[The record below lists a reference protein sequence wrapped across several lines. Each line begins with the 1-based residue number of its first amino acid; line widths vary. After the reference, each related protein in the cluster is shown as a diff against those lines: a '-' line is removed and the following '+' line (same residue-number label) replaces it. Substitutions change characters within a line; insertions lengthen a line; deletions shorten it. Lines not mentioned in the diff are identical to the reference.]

1 MTMDVTLEIILSLI
15 IILLICT
22 SGVFSFSEIAF
33 ASANKIRMKTFANE
47 NNHKAK
53 QAKRVLFLRD
63 RYNETST
70 SIVILNNIVNI
81 LATTLSAA
89 FFGQIISNQG
99 VGILLSTILM
109 SILIIFFGEIIPK
122 MLARRYPE
130 SGSMH
135 LSMIILIVFY
145 IFYPIS
151 KLIAKLIPLE
161 KEYLI
166 KNEEEFNEAL
176 IESKESGVI
185 DISENEIIKNTLMLD
200 KKKIKDIMT
209 NIEDVFY
216 IDSTIKDNNF
226 TKEITNNG
234 FSRIPIVNPE
244 GDTIGILNLKKF
256 LLYRENKEY
265 KNLKAVIEELM
276 DDAIYVTKN
285 HEINWVFDKLKSN
298 RRGMAIVVEEED
310 SKKMIGIV
318 TIEDIVEEI
327 VGEIYDENDVEADGI
342 YELGVD
348 TIQISYWSDAAQI
361 FDEYFPDLKKKPQ
374 VKEKEIFGEWFKRN
388 FKNDQDKVEFKNGEH
403 YHYENL
409 IIWIKKDY
417 DNPEINFEIDLIY

>member
-1 MTMDVTLEIILSLI
+1 MTMDITLEIILSLI
-15 IILLICT
+15 IILLIIV

-47 NNHKAK
+47 DNHRGK
-53 QAKRVLFLRD
+53 QAKRVLFLRE

-89 FFGQIISNQG
+89 FFGQIITNQG
-99 VGILLSTILM
+99 VGILISTIIM

-130 SGSMH
+130 KGSMY
-135 LSMIILIVFY
+135 LSMVILLVFY

-151 KLIAKLIPLE
+151 KLIAKIIPLE
-161 KEYLI
+161 KDYLI
-166 KNEEEFNEAL
+166 RNEEEFNEAL

-209 NIEDVFY
+209 GIENVFY
-216 IDSTIKDNNF
+216 LKSNIKDNNF
-226 TKEITNNG
+226 IKEITNNG

-265 KNLKAVIEELM
+265 KNLKIVIEKLM
-276 DDAIYVTKN
+276 DDAIFVTKN

-298 RRGMAIVVEEED
+298 RRGMAIVVEEEN

-327 VGEIYDENDVEADGI
+327 VGEIYDENDVEEDGI

-361 FDEYFPDLKKKPQ
+361 FDEYFPDLKNKPKI
-374 VKEKEIFGEWFKRN
+374 KEKEIFGEWFKRN
-388 FKNDQDKVEFKNGEH
+388 FKNDQEKIEFKNGEY

-409 IIWIKKDY
+409 IIWVKKDY